1 MGVASLVLGII
12 ALVIS
17 VGGGFAAVGWVG
29 SICGII
35 AIILGA
41 IAKKDPEQ
49 KGSATG
55 GLVCGIIA
63 LAWGIISTIACVAC
77 VGAAAASSGLRF

>member
-12 ALVIS
+12 SLVIS
-17 VGGGFAAVGWVG
+17 IGAGFAGLGWIG

-41 IAKKDPEQ
+41 IARKNPEQ
-49 KGSATG
+49 KGTATG
-55 GLVCGIIA
+55 GLVCGIIS
-63 LAWGIISTIACVAC
+63 LSWGIIATIACVAC
-77 VGAAAASSGLRF
+77 LGAAAGALSV

>member
-12 ALVIS
+12 SLVIS
-17 VGGGFAAVGWVG
+17 IGAGFAGMGWIG

-41 IAKKDPEQ
+41 IAKKNPEQ
-49 KGSATG
+49 KGTATG
-55 GLVCGIIA
+55 GLVCGIIS
-63 LAWGIISTIACVAC
+63 LLWGIIATIACVGC
-77 VGAAAASSGLRF
+77 LGAAAGALSV